1 MTRKVLV
8 AGLGLIGGS
17 LAKAMKKDKNNY
29 IIGFDLSEETLTYAE
44 EKKIIDEAT
53 SDFLS
58 AVHNVDI
65 IIIAT
70 PISATIQLLQ
80 QLNNVKLEN
89 NIIVSDVSSVK
100 GSILE
105 VAQELTNEQ
114 ITFIGGHP
122 MAGSHKAGI
131 EAAKGHLFENALYV
145 LTPTNDC
152 PSTQLECL
160 KETLA
165 ETKSNFI
172 ILQPE
177 EHDEMTSVISHFPH
191 LIASSLVH
199 QARKWEQIHDFL
211 PELAA
216 GGFRD
221 ITRIASSNPKMWQDI
236 FQHNGEQMSRLLQD
250 WINEMVTL
258 KEFLDKNS
266 KEQMITYLQQAKNY
280 RDGLGVERT
289 RGALPS
295 YYDLYVDVKDQPG
308 AIAAVVQLLAE
319 AEISLRNIRI
329 LEIRDNI
336 SGALRLSVT
345 KHSDQEKAYDLLNQ
359 HDYDVYIDV

>member
-1 MTRKVLV
+1 MKKVLV

-17 LAKAMKKDKNNY
+17 IAKSISKSGNFHVIGYDVNEASLQYALAEEIIQQYETDFEKASLLADFIILAAPISETIKLMKKIDA
-29 IIGFDLSEETLTYAE
+29 LSFE
-44 EKKIIDEAT
+44 
-53 SDFLS
+53 
-58 AVHNVDI
+58 HDI
-65 IIIAT
+65 IVT
-70 PISATIQLLQ
+70 
-80 QLNNVKLEN
+80 
-89 NIIVSDVSSVK
+89 DVSSVK

-105 VAQELTNEQ
+105 TANQLTNDKV
-114 ITFIGGHP
+114 TFIGGHP
-122 MAGSHKAGI
+122 MAGSHKTGI
-131 EAAKGHLFENALYV
+131 EAAKEHLFENAIYV

-152 PSTQLECL
+152 TDDKLEQL
-160 KETLA
+160 KEVLGT
-165 ETKSNFI
+165 TKCNFI
-172 ILQPE
+172 VLEPD

-199 QARKWEQIHDFL
+199 QARKWEQVHHYL

-236 FQHNGEQMSRLLQD
+236 FQHNESKMSKLLQD

-266 KEQMITYLQQAKNY
+266 TEEMMTYLEDAKTY
-280 RDGLGVERT
+280 RDGLGHKRT
-289 RGALPS
+289 RGALPP
-295 YYDLYVDVKDQPG
+295 YYDIYVDIKDQPG
-308 AIAAVVQLLAE
+308 SIASVVKLLAD
-319 AEISLRNIRI
+319 AEISIRNIRI

-345 KHSDQEKAYDLLNQ
+345 TAKDQKDAQSLLTDNG
-359 HDYDVYIDV
+359 YEAVIEV

>member
-1 MTRKVLV
+1 MVRKVLV

-17 LAKAMKKDKNNY
+17 LAKAMKKDDKNY
-29 IIGFDLSEETLTYAE
+29 IVGYDTDRETIDYALGE
-44 EKKIIDEAT
+44 GIIDEAT
-53 SDFLS
+53 KSFVD
-58 AVHNVDI
+58 AVQKVEI
-65 IIIAT
+65 VIIAA
-70 PISATIQLLQ
+70 PISATIELLNE
-80 QLNNVKLEN
+80 LNDIVLTRE
-89 NIIVSDVSSVK
+89 IIVSDVSSVK
-100 GSILE
+100 GSVLK
-105 VAQELTNEQ
+105 AANELTNDKVF
-114 ITFIGGHP
+114 FIGGHP
-122 MAGSHKAGI
+122 MAGSHKTGI
-131 EAAKGHLFENALYV
+131 YAAKEHLFENAVYV
-145 LTPTNDC
+145 LTPMNHC
-152 PSTQLECL
+152 PTSKIDQLKDTL
-160 KETLA
+160 KETR
-165 ETKSNFI
+165 SNFI
-172 ILQPE
+172 ILDPE

-199 QARKWEQIHDFL
+199 QARKWEQVHAFL

-236 FQHNGEQMSRLLQD
+236 FQHNGNQMSRLLQD

-266 KEQMITYLQQAKNY
+266 KEEMITYLEQAKKY

-295 YYDLYVDVKDQPG
+295 YYDLYVDVKDKPG
-308 AIAAVVQLLAE
+308 AIAGVVQLLAE

-336 SGALRLSVT
+336 TGALRLSVT
-345 KHSDQEKAYDLLNQ
+345 HHREQQKAFELLK
-359 HDYDVYIDV
+359 DSGYDVYIDV